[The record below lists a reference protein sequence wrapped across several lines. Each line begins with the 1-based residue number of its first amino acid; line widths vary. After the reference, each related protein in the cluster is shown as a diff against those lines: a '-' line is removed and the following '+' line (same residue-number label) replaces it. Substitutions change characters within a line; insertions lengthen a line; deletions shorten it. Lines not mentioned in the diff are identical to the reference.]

1 MGLFQQ
7 VPGNGTRDEPV
18 NWPIP
23 TFADVQAAALRL
35 KGAAHRTPVLTS
47 RSLNAALGAEV
58 FFKPEN
64 LQRMGA
70 FKFRGAYNALSLL
83 SESARAKGV
92 VAYSSG
98 NHAQAVALSARMLG
112 CRATIVMPHD
122 ASAAKLAATQGYG
135 ATVVG
140 YDRYQEDP
148 AHIAQDIA
156 EREGLS
162 FIPPFDH
169 PHVLAGQGTCA
180 LELFEDVGPLDT
192 LFVCVGGGGLIS
204 GCALAAH
211 GLSPQCEVI
220 GVEPEAGND
229 VQMSLRQ
236 GVRVK
241 IETPKTIADGAQSR
255 QVGEYPFAIIQR
267 LVSDIHT
274 VSDEQLRQAMR
285 WYAQRMK
292 LVVEPTGCL
301 SLAAVKQAAEGV
313 NRLKG
318 QRVGVIISGGN
329 VDMGRY
335 AQLLSS

>member
-1 MGLFQQ
+1 MSLT
-7 VPGNGTRDEPV
+7 PT
-18 NWPIP
+18 
-23 TFADVQAAALRL
+23 TFADVQSAALRL
-35 KGAAHRTPVLTS
+35 KGVAHRTPVLTS
-47 RSLNAALGAEV
+47 ASLNAELGAEV

-70 FKFRGAYNALSLL
+70 FKFRGAFNALSLL
-83 SESARAKGV
+83 PEAARAKGV
-92 VAYSSG
+92 VAFSSG
-98 NHAQAVALSARMLG
+98 NHAQAVALSARLLG
-112 CRATIVMPHD
+112 CSATIVMPHD
-122 ASAAKLAATQGYG
+122 ASPAKLAATQGYG
-135 ATVVG
+135 AKVVG
-140 YDRYQEDP
+140 YDRYNED
-148 AHIAQDIA
+148 AAAIAQAIA
-156 EREGLS
+156 EREGRS

-180 LELFEDVGPLDT
+180 LELFEDVGPLDQ

-211 GLSPQCEVI
+211 GLSPNCQVI

-229 VQMSLRQ
+229 VQQSLRT

-241 IETPKTIADGAQSR
+241 IDTPHTIADGAQSR
-255 QVGEYPFAIIQR
+255 QVGEHPFAIIQR

-274 VSDEQLRQAMR
+274 VSDDQLRQAMR
-285 WYAQRMK
+285 WYAERMK

-301 SLAAVKQAAEGV
+301 SLAAVRQAGAA
-313 NRLKG
+313 LKG
-318 QRVGVIISGGN
+318 QRVGVVISGGN